1 MFHCRSD
8 ATRGGEARGLREQDT
23 EGRDGEAGRE
33 GVRPVSTGGERQS
46 DMFDPVAVNGG
57 ARALSPE
64 PDSRAARWEGRLSRQ
79 TA

>member
-8 ATRGGEARGLREQDT
+8 AIRGDEAGGLREQDT

-33 GVRPVSTGGERQS
+33 GARPVSTGGERQS
-46 DMFDPVAVNGG
+46 GMFDPRCGERY

-64 PDSRAARWEGRLSRQ
+64 PDSRAARWEGRLSR
-79 TA
+79 